1 MIKFDKSKKIGLS
14 DLALQNIRFYQF
26 QSKTDEE
33 AKLEDLRIQG
43 ALEQENCLKGI
54 MGSR

>member
-1 MIKFDKSKKIGLS
+1 MIKFDKSKKIGPS

-54 MGSR
+54 KGSR